1 MCCGVLA
8 SAIAWSAPAL
18 AEAPR
23 LDESPSFLARRD
35 DHIHRQEALFGYLTG
50 AAALSLAGGA
60 ALWIWDPPGFAGKPR
75 EYRTS
80 FATLALVYG
89 ALNAAFVAASFAG
102 LGPQRERLTNDAAL
116 DWDRRHQARIYAANA
131 GLDMIYITL
140 GFTLWATDKR
150 PIVQGMGASL
160 AVQGGL
166 LFGLDGGGAAIMT
179 R

>member
-1 MCCGVLA
+1 MI
-8 SAIAWSAPAL
+8 AIAWGAPAF
-18 AEAPR
+18 AESPR
-23 LDESPSFLARRD
+23 VDTSPSFVARRE

-50 AAALSLAGGA
+50 AAAVSLAGGA
-60 ALWIWDPPGFAGKPR
+60 ALWIWDPPGFAGKPK
-75 EYRTS
+75 EYRQS

-102 LGPQRERLTNDAAL
+102 LGSQRDKLTTPASL

-150 PIVQGMGASL
+150 PLVQGMGASI
-160 AVQGGL
+160 AVQGAF